1 MEALSRVFDTRMT
14 DPDGVKR
21 SVQVTAETLFE
32 AAAMAVHA
40 FKKDGFTN
48 FVSNVFEIEV
58 REPVVKHQVSIGQI
72 RKWLDSSV
80 QDPRERVR
88 REKLKALV
96 G

>member
-1 MEALSRVFDTRMT
+1 MAYNKDCRVMMT

-21 SVQVTAETLFE
+21 SVQVTAETLYE
-32 AAAMAVHA
+32 AAAIAVHA

-58 REPVVKHQVSIGQI
+58 REPVVTHQVSIGQL
-72 RKWLDSSV
+72 KQWLNGSV
-80 QDPRERVR
+80 QDPRERMR
-88 REKLKALV
+88 REKLKAMV